1 DSKSKP
7 LILATGAAS
16 MDDVMRAVSIIS
28 NDRLVLMQ
36 CNTNY
41 TLEKNKHKFVNINVL
56 NKYKEKFPNIV
67 LGLSD
72 HTLGHGSVLGSIAIG
87 SRVIEKHFTDDN
99 DREGPDHK
107 FALNPTTWRQMVDM
121 GNEVFE
127 TLGDGV
133 KKVEENEK
141 NAFIVQRRSI
151 TVKRSLSKGQKIEE
165 GDIEFLRPCP
175 KNSFHPFEKD
185 LVVGKIL
192 NNEKHAGESILKDD
206 IC

>member
-1 DSKSKP
+1 
-7 LILATGAAS
+7 
-16 MDDVMRAVSIIS
+16 
-28 NDRLVLMQ
+28 
-36 CNTNY
+36 
-41 TLEKNKHKFVNINVL
+41 
-56 NKYKEKFPNIV
+56 
-67 LGLSD
+67 
-72 HTLGHGSVLGSIAIG
+72 
-87 SRVIEKHFTDDN
+87 
-99 DREGPDHK
+99 
-107 FALNPTTWRQMVDM
+107 MVDM

-151 TVKRSLSKGQKIEE
+151 TIKRSLSKGQKIAED
-165 GDIEFLRPCP
+165 DIEFLRPCP

-192 NNEKHAGESILKDD
+192 NNDKHAGESILKDD